1 MSAPDHRDGA
11 PAPSVRELTEHLRA
25 AGAEVEGPVPA
36 PDAAA
41 AAVELTAA
49 APRGAVALGAGERRL
64 EALGVPEA
72 LRAAGRDLVRPGAA
86 DHRARLAAAA
96 VGLTGAELAVAET
109 GSLVLAAGPGRP
121 RLVHLLPARHVC
133 VVELSAVRPTL
144 ADALAEIDPRSSS
157 AWQFV
162 SGPSRTSDLEMRPI
176 LGVHGPLSLA
186 VLLVG

>member
-1 MSAPDHRDGA
+1 MSAPGRHGGRHTE
-11 PAPSVRELTEHLRA
+11 SVRELTEHLRA

-36 PDAAA
+36 PGAA
-41 AAVELTAA
+41 AAVVELAAA
-49 APRGAVALGAGERRL
+49 APHGAVALGAGEHRL

-72 LRAAGRDLVRPGAA
+72 LRAAGRELVRPEAA
-86 DHRARLAAAA
+86 DHPARLAAAA

-121 RLVHLLPARHVC
+121 RLVHLLPDRHVC
-133 VVELSAVRPTL
+133 VVEVSAVRPTL
-144 ADALAEIDPRSSS
+144 AEALAEIDPRSAS

-162 SGPSRTSDLEMRPI
+162 SGPSRTSDLEMRAV